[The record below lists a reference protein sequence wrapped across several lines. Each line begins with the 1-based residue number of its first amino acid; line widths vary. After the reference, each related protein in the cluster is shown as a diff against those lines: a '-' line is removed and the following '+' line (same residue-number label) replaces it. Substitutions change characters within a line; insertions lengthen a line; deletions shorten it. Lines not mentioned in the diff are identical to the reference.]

1 MIALIRGICLEKNPT
16 QAIVDCN
23 GVGYDIKITLQC
35 YQMIGNVGDEVTIF
49 THLGVSEHDMS
60 LYGFG
65 STEEKEMFRFLIAV
79 NGVGPRTAQ
88 AILSGI
94 PVDELKQAIAF
105 GDLNKL
111 KSVSGIGKKTA
122 ERMIVELKDKLG
134 NIQIDMRGKSASDQ
148 IKSAASKTPLIQM
161 NDSAN
166 EAILAL
172 ISLGYKKVTAEKS
185 VRTLLKED
193 PFLKVEELITKSL
206 RSI

>member
-1 MIALIRGICLEKNPT
+1 MIAVIRGICLEKTPT
-16 QAIVDCN
+16 SVIVDCN
-23 GVGYDIKITLQC
+23 GVGYDLKITLQC
-35 YQMIGNVGDEVTIF
+35 YQMIGNIGEEVTVF
-49 THLGVSEHDMS
+49 THLAVSEHDMS

-65 STEEKEMFRFLIAV
+65 SPEEKEMFRFLIAV
-79 NGVGPRTAQ
+79 NGVGPRTAL

-148 IKSAASKTPLIQM
+148 MKSAENKAPAVQM

-185 VRTLLKED
+185 VRTLIKED